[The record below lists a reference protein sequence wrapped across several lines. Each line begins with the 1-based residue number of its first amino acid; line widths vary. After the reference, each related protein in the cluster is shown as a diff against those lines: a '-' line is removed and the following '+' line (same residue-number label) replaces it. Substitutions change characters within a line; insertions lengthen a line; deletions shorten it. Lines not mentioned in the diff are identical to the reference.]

1 MKLKSNWI
9 WIAVISILLIFV
21 YLSSNPFKVDFYSC
35 LASANDTSKKLT
47 VAHYIDGDRD
57 VTFKNSFF
65 SRNDCNT
72 LSDITCSLDPKNND
86 PESIIFNTSLKSLKY
101 QWVEYESGKYVFD
114 KTQVISTNKIENY
127 ACELLLD

>member
-1 MKLKSNWI
+1 MKLKSKWI
-9 WIAVISILLIFV
+9 WMVLVSLALLFL

-35 LASANDTSKKLT
+35 LASANNASKKLT
-47 VAHYIDGDRD
+47 IAHYINGERD

-72 LSDITCSLDPKNND
+72 LSDITCTLDLKNND
-86 PESIIFNTSLKSLKY
+86 AESIIFNTSLKSLKY
-101 QWVEYESGKYVFD
+101 QWLEYESGKYVFD

-127 ACELLLD
+127 ACELLSD